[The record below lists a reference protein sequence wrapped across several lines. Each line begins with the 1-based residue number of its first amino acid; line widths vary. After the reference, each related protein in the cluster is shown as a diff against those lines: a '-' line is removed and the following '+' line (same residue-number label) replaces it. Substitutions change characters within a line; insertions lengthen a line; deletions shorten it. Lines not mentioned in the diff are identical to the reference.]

1 MSRALAAI
9 TFLIRS
15 GYGFYPLAEGESTC
29 SSEQSHTAPSCR
41 AMSRARLVRWAAV
54 AVRDSEGLRR
64 GANWSDVSRPRIP
77 RSPYNEERIGK
88 IGTRARD
95 AASSI
100 SLGGD
105 CQVTVAQHDNAL
117 SVEACLAELLD
128 QLAIPAAHFAGRGS
142 ADLKGLLS
150 QHPERVA
157 SLAVLCPAV
166 LDTRTLALL
175 GERLLV
181 VTGDRG
187 PGARR
192 VQAALPELPRATAV
206 VLDDYAGLTWSDIAA
221 ERGDSIA
228 AAMQEFLAHRDAL
241 PLGGLPEQES
251 EIAGISYRLRG
262 AGAPLVLLP
271 LDLSPGQWEP
281 LIPALAAR
289 YCTITLGGALLG
301 SVASLEERGRSGYM
315 AVVRG
320 LLDALA
326 IQPGENVLE
335 VGCGSG
341 VIMRELARRT
351 TGANRLI
358 GRDMSP
364 YLLREARALARREG
378 LLDYIDFG
386 EGRAEELPLP
396 DAAVDV
402 ALSSTVFEEGD
413 AELMLSEIM
422 RVTRP
427 GGRVGITVRAIDM
440 PFWVNL
446 PLDPALKAKVDA
458 PGIIGGGAA
467 PKGVADMSLY
477 HRLASLGLT
486 GLKCFPQLVS
496 VVPGSERIERYQQQV
511 LAALTPAEAKTWQ
524 QAVAAAKANGTFF
537 IAQAYH
543 CAVGTKPG

>member
-1 MSRALAAI
+1 
-9 TFLIRS
+9 
-15 GYGFYPLAEGESTC
+15 
-29 SSEQSHTAPSCR
+29 
-41 AMSRARLVRWAAV
+41 
-54 AVRDSEGLRR
+54 
-64 GANWSDVSRPRIP
+64 
-77 RSPYNEERIGK
+77 
-88 IGTRARD
+88 
-95 AASSI
+95 
-100 SLGGD
+100 
-105 CQVTVAQHDNAL
+105 VTTAQHDDAP
-117 SVEACLAELLD
+117 SVGACLAELLD
-128 QLAIPAAHFAGRGS
+128 QLGIATAHFAGRGS
-142 ADLKGLLS
+142 ADLKGFLA

-157 SLAVLCPAV
+157 SLTVLCPAV

-192 VQAALPELPRATAV
+192 VRAGLPELPQGTAV
-206 VLDDYAGLTWSDIAA
+206 VLDDYAGLTWSDLAA
-221 ERGDSIA
+221 ERGDRIA
-228 AAMQEFLAHRDAL
+228 AAMREFLSRRDAL
-241 PLGGLPEQES
+241 PLGGLPAQEG
-251 EIAGISYRLRG
+251 EIAGISYRVRG

-281 LIPALAAR
+281 LIPELAAR

-315 AVVRG
+315 GVVRG
-320 LLDALA
+320 LLDVLA
-326 IQPGENVLE
+326 IAPGESVLE

-351 TGANRLI
+351 AGANRLI

-364 YLLREARALARREG
+364 YLLREARALARRDR
-378 LLDYIDFG
+378 LLDRIDFG
-386 EGRAEELPLP
+386 EGRAEALPLP
-396 DAAVDV
+396 DGAVDV

-413 AELMLSEIM
+413 AELMLSEIV

-440 PFWVNL
+440 PFWTNL

-477 HRLASLGLT
+477 RRLAALDLT

-496 VVPGSERIERYQQQV
+496 VVPGSERIERYQQQI
-511 LAALTPAEAKTWQ
+511 LAALTPAEAETWH
-524 QAVAAAKANGTFF
+524 QAVAAAEADGTFF

-543 CAVGTKPG
+543 CAVGIKPV

>member
-1 MSRALAAI
+1 V
-9 TFLIRS
+9 
-15 GYGFYPLAEGESTC
+15 
-29 SSEQSHTAPSCR
+29 TA
-41 AMSRARLVRWAAV
+41 
-54 AVRDSEGLRR
+54 
-64 GANWSDVSRPRIP
+64 
-77 RSPYNEERIGK
+77 
-88 IGTRARD
+88 
-95 AASSI
+95 
-100 SLGGD
+100 
-105 CQVTVAQHDNAL
+105 AQHDAAP
-117 SVEACLAELLD
+117 SVEACLAELLNH
-128 QLAIPAAHFAGRGS
+128 LGIATAHFAGRGS
-142 ADLKGLLS
+142 ADLKGFLS

-157 SLAVLCPAV
+157 SLTVLCPAV
-166 LDTRTLALL
+166 LDTRILAVL

-192 VQAALPELPRATAV
+192 VQAGLPDLPQGKAV

-228 AAMQEFLAHRDAL
+228 AAMREFLSHRDAP
-241 PLGGLPEQES
+241 PLGGLPEQEG
-251 EIAGISYRLRG
+251 EIAGISYRVRG

-281 LIPALAAR
+281 LIPALAER
-289 YCTITLGGALLG
+289 YCTITLGGELLG

-326 IQPGENVLE
+326 IVPGESVLE

-341 VIMRELARRT
+341 VIMRELARRSA
-351 TGANRLI
+351 GANRLI

-378 LLDYIDFG
+378 LLDHIDFG
-386 EGRAEELPLP
+386 EGRAEALPLP
-396 DAAVDV
+396 DDAVDV

-413 AELMLSEIM
+413 AELMLSEIV

-446 PLDPALKAKVDA
+446 PLNPALKAKVDA

-477 HRLASLGLT
+477 RRLAALGLT

-496 VVPGSERIERYQQQV
+496 VVPGSERIERYQQQI
-511 LAALTPAEAKTWQ
+511 LAALTPAEAETWH
-524 QAVAAAKANGTFF
+524 QAVAAAKADGTFF

-543 CAVGTKPG
+543 CTVGAKPG